1 MRHMGLRCVS
11 MGRGKGY
18 AFGIAVIGLWAVL
31 AALAVTTTLSIRLA
45 LFSMTPGNAVRPSA
59 TVVIPSGM
67 NARTVAATLEKEGV
81 VSSGTLFYWYA
92 RTHRLADKMKAGE
105 YHFPPGVPARVVLDT
120 LVQGKVMV
128 YKVTIPEGAT
138 LREVARLMAKTGLV
152 EPDEIVALAQDR
164 RLMASLDVR
173 DATSL
178 EGYLFPE
185 TYLFRRTDRPRDMV
199 RRMVLEFWRRFS
211 PQRQAKARQLGFTV
225 HQALTLASLVEKEA
239 VMDAERPVIAGV
251 FLNRLR
257 RDMPLQSDPTAV
269 YDLEDFEGPI
279 RRRHLDRESPYNTYL
294 HKGLPPG
301 PICNPGEKSLRA
313 VLDPTPHAYLYFV
326 SNHDGSHTF
335 SASYD
340 EHLRGVARLRALK
353 EERRNGA
360 STPPDDSEATNSP

>member
-1 MRHMGLRCVS
+1 MSDTEAKGMG
-11 MGRGKGY
+11 MGRGSG
-18 AFGIAVIGLWAVL
+18 GGLRIAAAGLWGVL
-31 AALAVTTTLSIRLA
+31 AVLAVTTTVGIRLT
-45 LFSMTPGNAVRPSA
+45 LFGITPYNGVRPSA
-59 TVVIPSGM
+59 TVVLPPGLS
-67 NARTVAATLEKEGV
+67 ARAVAAVLERQGV
-81 VSSGTLFYWYA
+81 VSNGALFYWYA

-105 YHFPPGVPARVVLDT
+105 YRFSAGVPPQAVLDT
-120 LVQGKVMV
+120 LVQGKVAV
-128 YKVTIPEGAT
+128 HKVTIPEGAN

-152 EPDEIVALAQDR
+152 DPDEILDLAQDR
-164 RLMASLDVR
+164 HLMASLDVR
-173 DATSL
+173 DAASL

-211 PQRQAKARQLGFTV
+211 PERQAKARQMGFTV
-225 HQALTLASLVEKEA
+225 HQAVTLASLVEKEA

-269 YDLEDFEGPI
+269 YDLEDFAGPI

-313 VLDPTPHAYLYFV
+313 VVDPKQNPYLYFV
-326 SNHDGSHTF
+326 SNNDGTHTF

-340 EHLRGVARLRALK
+340 EHLQAVARFRALK
-353 EERRNGA
+353 AESRNGG
-360 STPPDDSEATNSP
+360 TMPPEDSEAMVVP